1 MPSVISNPMPRNTS
15 VSFGTTD
22 SGLPFVETR
31 TEAKK
36 PFTVEAC
43 DRILKENGFQPLT
56 PALRKKFGKFLRDC
70 PSPQSV

>member
-31 TEAKK
+31 TEAEK

-43 DRILKENGFQPLT
+43 DRILKENGFLSMT
-56 PALRKKFGKFLRDC
+56 PAIRKRFGKFLRD
-70 PSPQSV
+70 

>member
-1 MPSVISNPMPRNTS
+1 MPRKTF

-31 TEAKK
+31 EEAGK

-43 DRILKENGFQPLT
+43 DRILKENGFRSMT
-56 PALRKKFGKFLRDC
+56 PDIRKKFGKFLRD
-70 PSPQSV
+70 

>member
-1 MPSVISNPMPRNTS
+1 MPRNTS

-31 TEAKK
+31 EEAGK